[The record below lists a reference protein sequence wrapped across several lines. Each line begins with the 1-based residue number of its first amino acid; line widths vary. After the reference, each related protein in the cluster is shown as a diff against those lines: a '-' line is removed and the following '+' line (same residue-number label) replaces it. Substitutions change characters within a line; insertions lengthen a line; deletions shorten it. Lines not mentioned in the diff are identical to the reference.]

1 MIFLAFFS
9 KIIILFA
16 PELKNLSRMKK
27 IILYGTV
34 FVIGMIASSNTNVAK
49 KEFGDMVL
57 RNIEVLSS
65 GETGNDIGCFLIG
78 SLDCPKNE
86 SKVAY
91 IW

>member
-1 MIFLAFFS
+1 
-9 KIIILFA
+9 
-16 PELKNLSRMKK
+16 MKK

-34 FVIGMIASSNTNVAK
+34 FVISMIASSNTNVAK

-65 GETGNDIGCFLIG
+65 GETNNNVNCFLTG
-78 SLDCPKNE
+78 SLDCPVNE
-86 SKVAY
+86 AKVAF

>member
-1 MIFLAFFS
+1 
-9 KIIILFA
+9 
-16 PELKNLSRMKK
+16 MKK

-65 GETGNDIGCFLIG
+65 GETVNDVRCFNTG
-78 SLDCPKNE
+78 SLDCPVSE
-86 SKVAY
+86 AKVAF